1 MKPFLRNCLTAA
13 TIAGAASAQVPG
25 VDGIVLPP
33 PAVAISE
40 IVIDRPGTD
49 QGAES
54 IEITGTPGLPL
65 AGWWILAVEGDGAN
79 PGALDV
85 RIDLGA
91 HTLGANGVLVL
102 RDTTADF
109 TQGFNSAVP
118 TVYLPAGPNA
128 LTTRVTFDFTPDLEN
143 GSNTYIL
150 GFGTPPAVTTDL
162 DTDNNGALDA
172 GALGAFTVVDAVG
185 FIENDGAANVAYAAG
200 LGFTNV
206 GPNAGFNADALYR
219 LFDGSGAPSGWIAGD
234 MLNSTVAPIFAWGTD
249 KPFFDPARISGNPF
263 GIGAAGVSSF
273 SLDLGR
279 RNVYRPNL
287 TLSAPGGPTTF
298 SLDLSGAESGAFYFT
313 AVSFDPLNTS
323 IASSG
328 IHAGLHVPAADLAVQ
343 QAFGPPF
350 FGALDAA
357 GAYAFS
363 ATGLPDLTGITIYA
377 ATLVYSPT
385 YGDINGRSSVVALTF

>member
-1 MKPFLRNCLTAA
+1 MKPFLRNFLTAA

-25 VDGIVLPP
+25 VDGVVVPP
-33 PAVAISE
+33 PAVVFSE
-40 IVIDRPGTD
+40 IVINPPGTD
-49 QGAES
+49 EGFES
-54 IEITGTPGLPL
+54 IELTGTPGLPL
-65 AGWWILAVEGDGAN
+65 SGWWILAIEGDGTTA
-79 PGALDV
+79 GLVDV
-85 RIDLGA
+85 RISLGA
-91 HTLGANGVLVL
+91 YVLGANGVLLL
-102 RDTTADF
+102 RDAATDF
-109 TQGFNSAVP
+109 GQGFNSAVS
-118 TVYLPAGPNA
+118 TVYLPVGPNA
-128 LTTRVTFDFTPDLEN
+128 ATTRVTFNFTPDIEN
-143 GSNTYIL
+143 GTNTYIL
-150 GFGTPPAVTTDL
+150 GFGTPPAAAADL
-162 DTDNNGALDA
+162 DTNNDGVLDA
-172 GALGAFTVVDAVG
+172 GALAAFTVVDAVTL
-185 FIENDGAANVAYAAG
+185 IENDTGSNLAYAAG

-219 LFDGSGAPSGWIAGD
+219 LFDGAGAPSGWIAGD
-234 MLNSTVAPIFAWGTD
+234 MLSSTVAPIFTWGLD
-249 KPFFDPARISGNPF
+249 KPFFDPASISGNPF
-263 GIGAAGVSSF
+263 GVGAAGVSSF

-313 AVSFDPLNTS
+313 GVSFDPLNTT

-328 IHAGLHVPAADLAVQ
+328 IHAGLHIPAADLAVQ